1 MERKI
6 LYRQKKKKI
15 FGEEKYVVNFEPR
28 ATVSLQDIAE
38 QIAYRTTAQPAE
50 VEAYLEELM
59 AQAKFTIAEGA
70 SVKVKGLGT
79 FYLKMHCD
87 FVEDLEKVSA
97 ANIGSLGVGFRASTE
112 LSRAMKN
119 AKVERWIPLSS
130 STSKKK
136 GGNQ

>member
-1 MERKI
+1 M
-6 LYRQKKKKI
+6 
-15 FGEEKYVVNFEPR
+15 VNFEPR
-28 ATVSLQDIAE
+28 ATVSLKDIAE

-70 SVKVKGLGT
+70 SVKVNGLGT

-97 ANIGSLGVGFRASTE
+97 ANIDRLDVGFRASTE
-112 LSRAMKN
+112 LSTAMKN

>member
-6 LYRQKKKKI
+6 QYRQKKKKI

-28 ATVSLQDIAE
+28 ATVSLKDIAE

-70 SVKVKGLGT
+70 SVKVNGLGT

-97 ANIGSLGVGFRASTE
+97 ANIDRLDVGFRASTE
-112 LSRAMKN
+112 LSTAMKN
-119 AKVERWIPLSS
+119 AMVERWIPLSS

>member
-6 LYRQKKKKI
+6 LYRQKKKKV

-28 ATVSLQDIAE
+28 ATISLQQIAE
-38 QIAYRTTAQPAE
+38 QIAYRTTAQAPE
-50 VEAYLEELM
+50 VEAYLEEVM

-97 ANIGSLGVGFRASTE
+97 ANIDRLNVGFRASTE
-112 LSRAMKN
+112 LSTAMKN
-119 AKVERWIPLSS
+119 AKVERWVPTSS

-136 GGNQ
+136 GGEQ